1 MTLISDPTSPLGVAG
16 SSVTVICAAEL
27 SPAIDVPV
35 NVQIR
40 LTDPDGGALA
50 TTTGTSRPR
59 STANYTI
66 NSFRR
71 EQIGVYTCIVTF
83 SSPRLQESV
92 ITKTI
97 HIHVGKNII
106 GK

>member
-1 MTLISDPTSPLGVAG
+1 MTLISDPVSPLGVAG
-16 SSVTVICAAEL
+16 SNVTVICAAEL
-27 SPAIDVPV
+27 NPAIDVPV
-35 NVQIR
+35 NIQIQ
-40 LTDPDGGALA
+40 LTDPDGRALA

-71 EQIGVYTCIVTF
+71 EHTGLYTCTVTL

-92 ITKTI
+92 IAKTI
-97 HIHVGKNII
+97 HIYVGKNVI
-106 GK
+106 